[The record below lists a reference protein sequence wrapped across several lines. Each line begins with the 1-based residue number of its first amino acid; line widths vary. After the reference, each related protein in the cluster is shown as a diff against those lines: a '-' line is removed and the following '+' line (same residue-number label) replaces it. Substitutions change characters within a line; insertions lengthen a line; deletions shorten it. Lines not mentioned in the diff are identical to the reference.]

1 MRHRSLIDD
10 YSYFQFKVNDRFE
23 RKSSRRYS
31 LYKDADGTLDS
42 TVNLKDLV
50 KLPPDD
56 DMELDD
62 WIATHVVD
70 FYNRART
77 TYSAIFAPND
87 SLTTK

>member
-1 MRHRSLIDD
+1 MALKIL
-10 YSYFQFKVNDRFE
+10 DRFD
-23 RKSSRRYS
+23 RMYADRAI
-31 LYKDADGTLDS
+31 LCKDADGTLES
-42 TVNLKDLV
+42 TVNLRDLV
-50 KLPPDD
+50 KLPPDE

-77 TYSAIFAPND
+77 TYAAIFAPND